1 MDAQQT
7 RKGIFFALG
16 AYTIWGIA
24 PVYFKLLEH
33 VPADEILT
41 HRIIWS
47 FFFMLILLS
56 IGRKWRQVR
65 VACKNVKRLLL
76 LAFTSVLIGGNWLLY
91 IWAVNNHHMLE
102 ASLGY
107 FINPLVNVMLGML
120 FLGERFRHLQWLAVS
135 LAVAGVLVQ
144 LWTFGSLPVIG
155 LGLAFSFALYGL
167 LRKKIGIDGQIG
179 MLIETLWLL
188 PAASVYLFFI
198 ADTPSS
204 HLAENSGS
212 LNLLLMCA
220 GIITTIPLLFFTAA
234 AMRLRLSTLGF
245 FQYLGP
251 TLTFLLAVT
260 CYGET
265 FGEDK
270 MITFAFIWSALALFI
285 LDAFYHRHK
294 QRQAAGITARCAG
307 R

>member
-1 MDAQQT
+1 MNAQQT
-7 RKGIFFALG
+7 REGIFFALG
-16 AYTIWGIA
+16 AYFIWGIA

-33 VPADEILT
+33 VPPSEILT

-47 FFFMLILLS
+47 FFFMLILLT
-56 IGRKWRQVR
+56 IGRKWRQVSY
-65 VACKNVKRLLL
+65 ACRNIKNLFL
-76 LAFTSVLIGGNWLLY
+76 LALTAVLIGGNWLLY

-120 FLGERFRHLQWLAVS
+120 FLGERFRRLQWVAVLLAVT
-135 LAVAGVLVQ
+135 GVLIQ
-144 LWTFGSLPVIG
+144 LWTFGSLPIIA

-167 LRKKIGIDGQIG
+167 LRKKMGIDGQAG

-188 PAASVYLFFI
+188 PVAVIYLFFI

-204 HLAENSGS
+204 HLTTNAWS
-212 LNLLLMCA
+212 LNLLLLSA
-220 GIITTIPLLFFTAA
+220 GIITTVPLLFFTAA

-251 TLTFLLAVT
+251 TMTFLLAVGF
-260 CYGET
+260 YGET
-265 FGEDK
+265 IGSDK
-270 MITFAFIWSALALFI
+270 LVTFAFIWAALGLFI
-285 LDAFYHRHK
+285 LDALYT
-294 QRQAAGITARCAG
+294 QRKLRRIPTHSSQHSEK
-307 R
+307 